1 MKISDAVGSM
11 ANNPIDLE
19 EIYKRRKEVAVG
31 EDKAVEAMQKV
42 EEAQH
47 ANTQTTL
54 KMMDRHNE
62 MVKKSQEMN
71 NAQAKKRAME
81 RLAQKSADER
91 REVLAEMAAR
101 DAERHDLLETA
112 RLKKQ

>member
-1 MKISDAVGSM
+1 MKISDAVAFA
-11 ANNPIDLE
+11 ANNPIELE
-19 EIYKRRKEVAVG
+19 DIYKRRKEAAVS
-31 EDKAVEAMQKV
+31 EDEAIQKV
-42 EEAQH
+42 EEVKQ

-62 MVKKSQEMN
+62 MVKKSQELN

-81 RLAQKSADER
+81 RLAQKRAEEH

-101 DAERHDLLETA
+101 DAERHDLLEAA
-112 RLKKQ
+112 RLKRKED